1 MESGRQEVMS
11 GTQIGFIIFGC
22 LMTMLVLRV
31 PIGIAMFLAGGGGY
45 LYLTGGETGP
55 LLNTLK
61 NLAYARLS
69 NYDLVVIP
77 LFLLMGQFAT
87 HGGLSRSLFS
97 FVSAFIGHRK
107 GGIAMA
113 AIGACAGFGAICG
126 SSLATAATMG
136 QVALPELKRYRY
148 SGSLATGALAAGG
161 TLGIMIPPSVPLV
174 IYAILTQE
182 SIGKLFMAAVLPGVI
197 AMLGYMLVVQIV
209 VTMNPAAGPAGPRIA
224 WPERIRS
231 LLQVLP
237 VLLVFVVVI
246 VGIYGGWA
254 NPTEAASIGA
264 ASCGILAFMSG
275 NMRWEQIEKTLLGTA
290 MATAM
295 IYLVLLGA
303 DMMNS
308 ALAVSQMPVELAEWV
323 KTSGMSPILVMVMI
337 LVIYVLLG
345 CVMDALAMILLTIPI
360 FYPIVMGLD
369 YFGLPPVDKSIWFG
383 ILALMVVEIGLV
395 HPPVGMN
402 VYVINRLAGDVPL
415 METFKGVIPF
425 LLSDLIRI
433 TLLLFF
439 PIISLYLVNTFG
451 G

>member
-1 MESGRQEVMS
+1 MS
-11 GTQIGFIIFGC
+11 GTQVGFVIFGF
-22 LMTMLVLRV
+22 LLLLLVLRV
-31 PIGIAMFLAGGGGY
+31 PIGIAMFLVGGSGY
-45 LYLTGGETGP
+45 VYLTGGELAP
-55 LLNTLK
+55 LLNSLK

-87 HGGLSRSLFS
+87 HGGLSRSLFK

-136 QVALPELKRYRY
+136 QVALPELRRYGY
-148 SGSLATGALAAGG
+148 SGSLATGCLAAGG

-182 SIGKLFMAAVLPGVI
+182 SIGKLFMAAVLPGII

-209 VTMNPAAGPAGPRIA
+209 VSLKPEAGPAGPRVP
-224 WPERIRS
+224 WPERLRC

-264 ASCGILAFMSG
+264 ASCGILALVSG
-275 NMRWEQIEKTLLGTA
+275 NMGLQEVQKSLLGTA

-303 DMMNS
+303 DMMNT

-323 KTSGMSPILVMVMI
+323 KGSGMSPLLVMGLI

-360 FYPIVMGLD
+360 FYPMIMGLD
-369 YFGLPPVDKSIWFG
+369 YFGLSQVDKSIWFG

-402 VYVINRLAGDVPL
+402 VYVINRLAKDVPL

-425 LLSDLIRI
+425 LMSDFIRI
-433 TLLLFF
+433 TLLVFF
-439 PIISLYLVNTFG
+439 PIVSLYLVHTFG